1 MCVCV
6 CFQGPSIRR
15 RKKTGRRRVLLL
27 MNYVFLQLLLSPL
40 VGAGFYFPL
49 SVSVRLFLTLSVSVN
64 SPGTSVGLGRH
75 RSLSSRL
82 YRSYDV
88 ELPEE
93 HHGSLPPDASGQR
106 SQGYRRHGNAKNVWV
121 FFWFLLTSCCL
132 NRLNHFLF
140 CRPPPSLPV
149 GTLL

>member
-1 MCVCV
+1 MCVFSGSV
-6 CFQGPSIRR
+6 N
-15 RKKTGRRRVLLL
+15 KKAEKNRQKKGVAFNELRLPAITSFSSGGRW
-27 MNYVFLQLLLSPL
+27 
-40 VGAGFYFPL
+40 FYFPL

-106 SQGYRRHGNAKNVWV
+106 SQGYRRHGNAKNVLV
-121 FFWFLLTSCCL
+121 FFLVFAHFLL
-132 NRLNHFLF
+132 
-140 CRPPPSLPV
+140 PE
-149 GTLL
+149 